1 MADTAATFQ
10 KSPLDAMHRAARA
23 KMVPY
28 AGWEMPLEYSGIAA
42 EHMAVR
48 TRAGIFDVSHM
59 GEIEIAGK
67 NALPAV
73 QHLLS
78 NDVSRLKTGQAQ
90 YSGLLTPE
98 GTFIDDVIVYRMA
111 PSHFMLVVN
120 AANTAKDY
128 AWIAEQ
134 IRQIGDAAA
143 IDASSRYALVSIQG
157 PAAREVLQTVAT
169 VELSELPY
177 YGFTYGEVNGARA
190 TIARTGYTGEDG
202 FEIFVPPAMASR
214 VWQGLLEAGR
224 SADVLPCG
232 LGARDTLRLEAGMRL
247 YGNDIDESTTALDA
261 GLGWIVAWDKP
272 SFIGRE
278 ALVAQKTAGPQRRLV
293 GIELIDPGI
302 ARHGHE
308 IVDESGRA
316 IGVVTSGTQT
326 PFLKKSIALAYVPSA
341 LAAAGSEVVVDIR
354 GRRARAR
361 VVKMPFYRRKVE

>member
-1 MADTAATFQ
+1 MADTSTTLRQ
-10 KSPLDAMHRAARA
+10 SPLDAIHRAAKAR
-23 KMVPY
+23 MVPY

-48 TRAGIFDVSHM
+48 TRAGLFDVSHM

-67 NALPAV
+67 NALAAV
-73 QHLLS
+73 QRLVS
-78 NDVSRLKTGQAQ
+78 NDAGRLTTGQAQ
-90 YSGLLTPE
+90 YAGLLTPG

-111 PSHFMLVVN
+111 SSHFMLVVN

-134 IRQIGDAAA
+134 IKDVGDAAA
-143 IDASSRYALVSIQG
+143 IDSSSRYALISIQG
-157 PAAREVLQTVAT
+157 PAALDVLQAVAT
-169 VELSELPY
+169 VELSDVPY
-177 YGFTYGEVNGARA
+177 YGFTFGEVNGARA

-202 FEIFVPPAMASR
+202 FEVFVPPAMASR
-214 VWQGLLEAGR
+214 VWQALLESGR
-224 SADVLPCG
+224 SAEVVPCG

-272 SFIGRE
+272 AFIGRE
-278 ALVAQKTAGPQRRLV
+278 ALLTQKQAGPTRRLV

-308 IVDESGRA
+308 VVDESGRSV
-316 IGVVTSGTQT
+316 GVVTSGTQT
-326 PFLKKSIALAYVPSA
+326 PFLKKSIGLAYVTA
-341 LAAAGSEVVVDIR
+341 EQANVGSEILIDIR

-361 VVKMPFYRRKVE
+361 VVKLPFYKRVRS

>member
-1 MADTAATFQ
+1 
-10 KSPLDAMHRAARA
+10 
-23 KMVPY
+23 MVPY

-67 NALPAV
+67 NALAAV
-73 QHLLS
+73 QQLVS
-78 NDVSRLKTGQAQ
+78 NDVSRLTTGRAQ
-90 YSGLLTPE
+90 YAGLLTPD

-111 PSHFMLVVN
+111 SSHFMLVVN
-120 AANTAKDY
+120 AANAAKDY

-134 IRQIGDAAA
+134 LKEIGDAAA
-143 IDASSRYALVSIQG
+143 IDSSSRYALISIQG
-157 PAAREVLQTVAT
+157 PAAQEVLQVVAT
-169 VELSELPY
+169 VELSDVPY
-177 YGFTYGEVNGARA
+177 YGFTFGEVNSARA

-214 VWQGLLEAGR
+214 VWQALLEAGR
-224 SADVLPCG
+224 TADVLPCG

-247 YGNDIDESTTALDA
+247 YGNDIDESTSALEA
-261 GLGWIVAWDKP
+261 GLGWIVGWDKP

-278 ALVAQKTAGPQRRLV
+278 ALVAQKKSGPARRLV

-308 IVDESGRA
+308 VVDESGRPV
-316 IGVVTSGTQT
+316 GVVSSGTQT
-326 PFLKKSIALAYVPSA
+326 PFLKKSIGLAYVKA
-341 LAAAGSEVVVDIR
+341 EQATVGAEILIDIR

-361 VVKMPFYRRKVE
+361 VVKLPFYKRGVTDGLSG